1 MFQEA
6 KIREAIA
13 MGQKHQ
19 KDQMWT
25 MLVWNLSLYYVCI
38 IKVCCA
44 VNDVRVIMTLLLY
57 VYRTVHEGI
66 TQ

>member
-1 MFQEA
+1 MD
-6 KIREAIA
+6 
-13 MGQKHQ
+13 QKHQKYQ

>member
-1 MFQEA
+1 
-6 KIREAIA
+6 

-38 IKVCCA
+38 INVCCA

-57 VYRTVHEGI
+57 VYRTVHVGI